1 MSAYG
6 YLADLYDSL
15 TGDVPYGEFAD
26 YYESIFNKS
35 GKSIKT
41 VLDLAC
47 GTGTMACLLASRGY
61 EIIATDASEEM
72 LSVASEKIPGLVGCT
87 PPFLLCQNMAELDLF
102 GTVDAAICCLDG
114 MNYALPED
122 LSEIFRRLALFIEP
136 EGILVFDVH
145 TPERLRSLDG
155 QIFSDENEDML
166 CIWRASFD
174 EDENALFYDMD
185 IFVREGHLWRR
196 QSEEHIEYAH
206 ELPALSEML
215 AASGFKEIKI
225 RTDCP
230 QNDLGRVFIT
240 AINGRIQK

>member
-6 YLADLYDSL
+6 FLADLYDSL
-15 TGDVPYGEFAD
+15 TGDVPYEEFAD
-26 YYESIFNKS
+26 YYENIFAESEKNI
-35 GKSIKT
+35 GT

-72 LSVASEKIPGLVGCT
+72 LSVASEKIRELKDNIT
-87 PPFLLCQNMAELDLF
+87 PLLLCQEIVDLDLF

-114 MNYALPED
+114 MNYVPSED

-155 QIFSDENEDML
+155 QIFSDENNDLL
-166 CIWRASFD
+166 CIWHASFD
-174 EDENALFYDMD
+174 DSENALFYDMD
-185 IFVREGHLWRR
+185 IFVREGNLWRR
-196 QSEEHIEYAH
+196 ESEEHIEYAH
-206 ELPALSEML
+206 DLSALTGKL
-215 AASGFKEIKI
+215 AAAGFKEITI

-230 QNDLGRVFIT
+230 QQNLGRVFIT
-240 AINGRIQK
+240 AINGRIDK